1 MGKLTSIER
10 KVNNANLNR
19 GSSVA
24 VDRIRGRHLM
34 KIRERIA
41 IRDEYIC
48 QICKRVTADGE
59 VDHKQPLHLGGA
71 SRTKTG
77 GGCVNVAMTKNQN
90 GKRWTVGHDKTQQYQ
105 GGGLNL

>member
-41 IRDEYIC
+41 IRDEYVC
-48 QICKRVTADGE
+48 QICRRVTADGE
-59 VDHKQPLHLGGA
+59 VDHKQPLHLGGRE
-71 SRTKTG
+71 SDENRWWLCP
-77 GGCVNVAMTKNQN
+77 GCHEEKSEREKVDRGA
-90 GKRWTVGHDKTQQYQ
+90 
-105 GGGLNL
+105 